1 MPTFLYV
8 LVGIFLFLFLLSLF
22 FRLNHAI
29 QGDQVVLLSKPLS
42 GKNHITVSDSLVP
55 RSFNQPEGITFSYA
69 GWLLVNDFTF
79 NYGKARRVFSKGD
92 CPGLY
97 LDTTSNGLMVAINTY
112 GAKETILISNIPA
125 KKWVHFAVIVNQY
138 SVDIYINGT
147 IRQHHTLGQLPKQDD
162 ENIEIGSDEGFDG
175 TINLVS
181 YWPRS
186 LNQEDLDKLVK
197 AMPTDLYTP
206 PAYPQYFDITWYT
219 GRL

>member
-8 LVGIFLFLFLLSLF
+8 LVGIFIFLFLLSLF
-22 FRLNHAI
+22 FRLNHYI
-29 QGDQVVLLSKPLS
+29 QGDQVILLSKPLS
-42 GKNHITVSDSLVP
+42 GKNHITLPDPSIP
-55 RSFNQPEGITFSYA
+55 RSFNQPEGITFTYA
-69 GWLLVNDFTF
+69 GWVLVNDFTF
-79 NYGKARRVFSKGD
+79 NYGKSRRIISKGD
-92 CPGLY
+92 CPGVY

-147 IRQHHTLGQLPKQDD
+147 IRQHHTLGQLPKQDN
-162 ENIEIGSDEGFDG
+162 ENVEIGSDEGFDG

-206 PAYPQYFDITWYT
+206 PSYPQYFDITWYT